1 MRPTLVLTF
10 AAAALALPAA
20 ATAKGPDYALL
31 TGPGIDGS
39 IRIDGD
45 GEAGPATPL
54 GALVA
59 YGGYATQ
66 MFGHHPKDPTSSVR
80 PRGQLGPRYHIL
92 YSVPT
97 PDGRRSID
105 AAVYPDAIPRA
116 VTYMKPGQTILH
128 GMLTHGG
135 WYVARPGLR
144 RVLVEAGLS
153 DRSVAEDG
161 RLMWRWLGLGALAA
175 VAAGVAAA
183 VVLRRRPQSGP
194 APAA

>member
-1 MRPTLVLTF
+1 MRATLVLTF

-80 PRGQLGPRYHIL
+80 PRGQF
-92 YSVPT
+92 
-97 PDGRRSID
+97 
-105 AAVYPDAIPRA
+105 
-116 VTYMKPGQTILH
+116 
-128 GMLTHGG
+128 
-135 WYVARPGLR
+135 ARPGLR

-153 DRSVAEDG
+153 DRSVAE
-161 RLMWRWLGLGALAA
+161 
-175 VAAGVAAA
+175 
-183 VVLRRRPQSGP
+183 
-194 APAA
+194 